1 MLSQEYVTAPDAER
15 VTEPPSQ
22 IVISAPASTVGK
34 ALTVTLTASVLTHP
48 LASVP
53 VTVYVAVAVGEKE
66 TPSETLLSQEYVVAL
81 PEAERV
87 TEPPSQIVIS
97 APASTVG
104 KALTITLTAS
114 VLTHP
119 LASVPVTVYVA
130 EAVGEKETP
139 SETLLSQEYVAAPD
153 AERVTEPPSQIVIS
167 APASTVGKALTVTL
181 TANIL

>member
-1 MLSQEYVTAPDAER
+1 MLSQEYVTAPDPDS

-22 IVISAPASTVGK
+22 IVISDPASTVGK

-87 TEPPSQIVIS
+87 TEPPSQIVTS

-104 KALTITLTAS
+104 N
-114 VLTHP
+114 
-119 LASVPVTVYVA
+119 VTV
-130 EAVGEKETP
+130 
-139 SETLLSQEYVAAPD
+139 
-153 AERVTEPPSQIVIS
+153 
-167 APASTVGKALTVTL
+167 TVT
-181 TANIL
+181 